1 VPLNSVSRDPVLKDT
16 PRPRLLLPKALLT
29 RGILAALAFIG
40 PVFGVLY
47 VIVLPD
53 GPWLAVVIT
62 QIAATL
68 LAGAGAIGYFRSAI
82 WIGPDSS
89 LVTERGFFGQVT
101 SFTKDDAESILL
113 AEVYT
118 SDGSESRPQL
128 VVFGADN
135 NRLLR
140 MRGHY
145 WTRKD
150 MDIVAAAIDVPAHSL
165 PETVSMGELRSD
177 YPHAL
182 YVLERHPVLV
192 AAVAVLGTVVTAVG
206 LLLVLDLI
214 RMITG

>member
-1 VPLNSVSRDPVLKDT
+1 
-16 PRPRLLLPKALLT
+16 
-29 RGILAALAFIG
+29 
-40 PVFGVLY
+40 
-47 VIVLPD
+47 
-53 GPWLAVVIT
+53 
-62 QIAATL
+62 
-68 LAGAGAIGYFRSAI
+68 
-82 WIGPDSS
+82 
-89 LVTERGFFGQVT
+89 
-101 SFTKDDAESILL
+101 
-113 AEVYT
+113 VYT